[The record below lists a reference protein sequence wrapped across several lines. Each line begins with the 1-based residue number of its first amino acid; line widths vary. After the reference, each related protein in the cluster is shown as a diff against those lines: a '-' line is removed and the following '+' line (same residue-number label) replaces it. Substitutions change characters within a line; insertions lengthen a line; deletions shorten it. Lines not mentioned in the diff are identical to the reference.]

1 MKYKIT
7 GENKIIGEINIS
19 GSKNASLPIIIASL
33 LTKEKVILNN
43 VPLITDVINLIRLLD
58 DLGVNVDYRYEQRQL
73 IIQAKKVKNK
83 VTSRYVEKLR
93 ATYYL
98 MGVLLARTKYVEMPY
113 PGGCNFSKRPID
125 AHLYAFSLLGVKVID
140 DINIKLKVL
149 HLTPSIV
156 DFPLITVGGTIN
168 TILLTVLSDG
178 VTILNNIAIEPEV
191 IDVINFLNSMGADI
205 TFIGNNTIKIKG
217 VKKLHATTYE
227 VMPDR
232 IEAGSYLLLALSSPN
247 SKVTLNNIRVN
258 DLKNIIDVLEN
269 LGCVISASNN
279 KITLESPTTINN
291 LSLEI
296 GPYPK
301 FPTDL
306 QPILSVVL
314 LNAGEESI
322 IKDKVY
328 IDRITHLNELTKMN
342 AIIKYENQ
350 SIIIYPSKL
359 NSAIVN
365 ATDLRCAFALIVA
378 GNMSSGETIIN
389 NMEYLSRGYEN
400 CLKKLRQLNLI
411 CCKEL

>member
-7 GENKIIGEINIS
+7 GKNKIIGEINIS

-58 DLGVNVDYRYEQRQL
+58 ELGVNVEYRYEQRQL

-83 VTSRYVEKLR
+83 VSSRYVEKLR

-98 MGVLLARTKYVEMPY
+98 MGVLLSRTKYVEMLH
-113 PGGCNFSKRPID
+113 PGGCTFSKRPID

-140 DINIKLKVL
+140 DVNIKLKL
-149 HLTPSIV
+149 SHLTPTTV

-168 TILLTVLSDG
+168 TMLLTVLSDG

-217 VKKLHATTYE
+217 VKKLHSTTYE

-247 SKVTLNNIRVN
+247 SKVILNNIRIT

-269 LGCVISASNN
+269 LGCIINATNN
-279 KITLESPTTINN
+279 KITLESPSTINN

-296 GPYPK
+296 GPYPE

-306 QPILSVVL
+306 QPILSTVL
-314 LNAGEESI
+314 LNAKGKSI

-328 IDRITHLNELTKMN
+328 VDRITHITELAKMN
-342 AIIKYENQ
+342 ATIKYEDK
-350 SIIIYPSKL
+350 SLIIYSSKL
-359 NSAIVN
+359 NSAIVS

-389 NMEYLSRGYEN
+389 NMEYISRGYEN